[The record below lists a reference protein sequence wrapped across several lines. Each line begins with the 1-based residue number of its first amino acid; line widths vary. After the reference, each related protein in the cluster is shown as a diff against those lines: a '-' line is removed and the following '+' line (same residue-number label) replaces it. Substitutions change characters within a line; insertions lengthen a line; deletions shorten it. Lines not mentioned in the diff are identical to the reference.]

1 VTLTVLT
8 LFPDFVES
16 YFATSIAARA
26 VERGV
31 IDFRTVNIRDFAHDR
46 HGTCDDSP
54 YGGGAGMVL
63 MPGPLGRALDSVGA
77 LEKRTIYPTPSG
89 NLLTASYAHE
99 LAGERELV
107 LICGRYEGIDQR
119 IVDLYVDDEISIGD
133 YVLSS
138 GELAALVVIDA
149 VFRLGEGVINRESL
163 SEESF
168 IDGLLEYP
176 QYTRPDVFAGLH
188 VPEVLLSGNHAN
200 IREWRLRESIRKT
213 KRNRPDLFA
222 RLGDDAKKI
231 ALDEEKK

>member
-1 VTLTVLT
+1 MTLTVLT
-8 LFPDFVES
+8 LFPEFVES

-26 VERGV
+26 VARGL
-31 IDFRTVNIRDFAHDR
+31 IDYRTVNIRDFAQDR

-77 LEKRTIYPTPSG
+77 LGKRTIYPTPSG
-89 NLLTASYAHE
+89 NLLTASYAKE
-99 LAGERELV
+99 LSGEPELV

-119 IVDLYVDDEISIGD
+119 IVDVYVDDEISIGD

-138 GELAALVVIDA
+138 GELAALVIIDA
-149 VFRLGEGVINRESL
+149 VFRLGEGVINRDSL
-163 SEESF
+163 NEESF

-176 QYTRPDVFAGLH
+176 QYTRPEVFAGLQ
-188 VPEVLLSGNHAN
+188 VPEVLLSGNHAS
-200 IREWRLRESIRKT
+200 IREWRLRESVRKT

-222 RLGDDAKKI
+222 RLDDDVKRI
-231 ALDEEKK
+231 ASEDEKK

>member
-1 VTLTVLT
+1 MTLTVLS
-8 LFPDFVES
+8 LFPEFVES

-26 VERGV
+26 VARGI
-31 IDFRTVNIRDFAHDR
+31 IDYRTVNIRDFAQDR
-46 HGTCDDSP
+46 HGTCDDAP

-63 MPGPLGRALDSVGA
+63 LPGPLGRALDSVGA

-89 NLLTASYAHE
+89 SLLTASYAQE

-138 GELAALVVIDA
+138 GELAALVIIDA
-149 VFRLGEGVINRESL
+149 VFRLGEGVINKDSL
-163 SEESF
+163 NEESF

-176 QYTRPDVFAGLH
+176 QYTRPEMFEGMR

-200 IREWRLRESIRKT
+200 IREWRLRESVRKT
-213 KRNRPDLFA
+213 KRNRPDLYA
-222 RLGDDAKKI
+222 RLGEEVKRI
-231 ALDEEKK
+231 ASEEEKK

>member
-1 VTLTVLT
+1 MTLTVLT
-8 LFPDFVES
+8 LFPEFVES

-26 VERGV
+26 VARGL
-31 IDFRTVNIRDFAHDR
+31 IDYRTVNIRDFAQDR

-77 LEKRTIYPTPSG
+77 LGKRTIYPTPSG
-89 NLLTASYAHE
+89 NLLTASYAKE
-99 LAGERELV
+99 LSGERELV

-138 GELAALVVIDA
+138 GELAALVIIDA
-149 VFRLGEGVINRESL
+149 VFRLGEGVINRDSL
-163 SEESF
+163 NEESF

-176 QYTRPDVFAGLH
+176 QYTRPEVFAGLQ
-188 VPEVLLSGNHAN
+188 VPEVLLSGNHAS
-200 IREWRLRESIRKT
+200 IREWRLRESVRKT

-222 RLGDDAKKI
+222 RLDDDVKRI
-231 ALDEEKK
+231 ASEDEKK

>member
-1 VTLTVLT
+1 MTLTVLT

-26 VERGV
+26 VARGF
-31 IDFRTVNIRDFAHDR
+31 IEYRAVNIRDFAQDR
-46 HGTCDDSP
+46 HGTCDDAP

-63 MPGPLGRALDSVGA
+63 MPGPLGRALDSVEA
-77 LEKRTIYPTPSG
+77 LKKRTVFPTPSG
-89 NLLTASYAHE
+89 NLLTASYARE
-99 LAGERELV
+99 LSEERELV

-138 GELAALVVIDA
+138 GELAALVIVDA
-149 VFRLGEGVINRESL
+149 VIRLGEGVI
-163 SEESF
+163 SEESLREESF
-168 IDGLLEYP
+168 NGGLLEYP
-176 QYTRPDVFAGLH
+176 QYTRPEVFAGMQ

-200 IREWRLRESIRKT
+200 IREWRLRESVRKT

-222 RLGDDAKKI
+222 RLDDDLKGIASDEGAK
-231 ALDEEKK
+231 